1 MGPQFCEWG
10 GKLQIECAT
19 TGLVGS
25 IDFKTAGRFG
35 AGQRHRIKGS
45 VDVVA
50 HNRGKTHQLYSISG
64 AWNARVLATRTGSTE
79 EVELLGSPEGEAEQP
94 AERRKMPEVLPYI
107 LPSHSLAWPRHS
119 HLVWRDLSEALAS
132 EDWALARAAKSKVE
146 DGRRAEASQMQ
157 KAGEA
162 WTPAFFDGNAAAV
175 NADEQSVWSIRE
187 DAFARAFNAE
197 GPPHCRGV

>member
-1 MGPQFCEWG
+1 
-10 GKLQIECAT
+10 
-19 TGLVGS
+19 
-25 IDFKTAGRFG
+25 
-35 AGQRHRIKGS
+35 